1 MTGVGA
7 DRSGSAGLP
16 KLRRSE
22 TMRKTRIM
30 FGPLKKVVRALH
42 VPTAEERE
50 LQYLNAAGDRIE
62 LEYRQREIDRGRF
75 RQRGYGL

>member
-1 MTGVGA
+1 
-7 DRSGSAGLP
+7 
-16 KLRRSE
+16 
-22 TMRKTRIM
+22 M

-75 RQRGYGL
+75 RNRGYGL